1 MSTEKMESKTREL
14 KLKWCPR
21 LVLFS
26 TVLCFSV
33 LISGL
38 REDPNRDIKK
48 VEVSLLYG
56 LILPYVGQ

>member
-21 LVLFS
+21 LVLFN
-26 TVLCFSV
+26 TVLYCSV

-48 VEVSLLYG
+48 VEVSLLY
-56 LILPYVGQ
+56 